1 LLGVGPYDKPPQF
14 VAGRRTLLASSLA
27 AACARTL
34 VDAGDEWLL
43 TRRARKIGGMGIIN
57 IIFKVKASAV
67 LVVMCLASLSRV
79 SASGSPLS

>member
-1 LLGVGPYDKPPQF
+1 MTGLPTSSRVVVRCSHP
-14 VAGRRTLLASSLA
+14 ASRLLAPEPWS
-27 AACARTL
+27 
-34 VDAGDEWLL
+34 DAGDEWLL
-43 TRRARKIGGMGIIN
+43 TRRVRKIGGMGIIN